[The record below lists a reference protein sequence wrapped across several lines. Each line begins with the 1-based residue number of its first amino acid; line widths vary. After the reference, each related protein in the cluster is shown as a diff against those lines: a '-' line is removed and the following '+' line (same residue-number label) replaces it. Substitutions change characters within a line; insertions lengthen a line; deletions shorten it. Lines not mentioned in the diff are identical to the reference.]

1 MLTLFFVPEITNA
14 DRIEVSG
21 EEAHH
26 ALKVLRIAKG
36 EEIHLSDGK
45 GSWVRAKVSDLG
57 KRTFEVTVLERGAST
72 TSKPKLTVLQGIPKS
87 DRVKE
92 AIEMMTEAGVDEI
105 VAWNAERSISRWQD
119 KSQEKWES
127 GALAAAKQARRF
139 FIPKISSVEKLPDYI
154 ASVSGSFALIVLH
167 EGASVPLSKIV
178 TPSMADLDEIILV
191 IGPEGGITPHELEVL
206 EQGGARTAKM
216 GEIVFRSAHAGGAA
230 LSAISALTGKW

>member
-14 DRIEVSG
+14 DHIEVSG

-36 EEIHLSDGK
+36 EEILLSDGK

-57 KRTFEVTVLERGAST
+57 KRTFEVTVLERGTST

-105 VAWNAERSISRWQD
+105 FAWNAERSISRWQD
-119 KSQEKWES
+119 KSQ
-127 GALAAAKQARRF
+127 
-139 FIPKISSVEKLPDYI
+139 
-154 ASVSGSFALIVLH
+154 
-167 EGASVPLSKIV
+167 
-178 TPSMADLDEIILV
+178 
-191 IGPEGGITPHELEVL
+191 
-206 EQGGARTAKM
+206 
-216 GEIVFRSAHAGGAA
+216 
-230 LSAISALTGKW
+230 